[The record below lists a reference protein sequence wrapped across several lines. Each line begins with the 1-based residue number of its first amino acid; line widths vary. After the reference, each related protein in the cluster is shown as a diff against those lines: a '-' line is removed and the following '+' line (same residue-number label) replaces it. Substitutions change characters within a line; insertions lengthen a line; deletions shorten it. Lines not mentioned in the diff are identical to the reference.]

1 MQVVGPDQMGSVTTK
16 ASKKLSNLSRFFLA
30 KKNVRRRVTSSEV
43 FVVPV
48 EGMGLASLGRPGGTR
63 LILTKLKLLHKT

>member
-1 MQVVGPDQMGSVTTK
+1 MQVVGQDQMGSVTIK
-16 ASKKLSNLSRFFLA
+16 ASKKLSNLSRFSLR

-48 EGMGLASLGRPGGTR
+48 EGMGLASLGRPGGQVNSN
-63 LILTKLKLLHKT
+63 

>member
-1 MQVVGPDQMGSVTTK
+1 MQVVGQDQMGSVTTK
-16 ASKKLSNLSRFFLA
+16 ASKKNKQLIPIFSGE

-48 EGMGLASLGRPGGTR
+48 EGMGLASLVMPG
-63 LILTKLKLLHKT
+63 KVVNSN